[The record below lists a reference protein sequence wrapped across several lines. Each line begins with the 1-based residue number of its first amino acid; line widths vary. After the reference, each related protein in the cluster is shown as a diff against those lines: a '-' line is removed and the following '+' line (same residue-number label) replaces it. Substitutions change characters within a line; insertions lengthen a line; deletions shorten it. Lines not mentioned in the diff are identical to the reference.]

1 MYILHTCFPFWIE
14 LRILISYPLMFE
26 ASMILFY
33 THIQFPGKSVSDGL
47 QERPFRVPC
56 AYLCV
61 AVVFFCSYL
70 SDDFI
75 L

>member
-1 MYILHTCFPFWIE
+1 
-14 LRILISYPLMFE
+14 MFE

-33 THIQFPGKSVSDGL
+33 TYIQFPDKSVSDGL
-47 QERPFRVPC
+47 MERPFWVPLV
-56 AYLCV
+56 YLCV